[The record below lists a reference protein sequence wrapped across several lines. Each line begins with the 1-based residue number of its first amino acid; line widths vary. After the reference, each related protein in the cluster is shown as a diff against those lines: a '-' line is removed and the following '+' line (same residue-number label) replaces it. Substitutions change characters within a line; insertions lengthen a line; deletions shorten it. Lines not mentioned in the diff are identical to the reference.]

1 MIQLRTTIIR
11 KTCMN
16 PIGSRSKQSH
26 ALSRSL
32 ADMGNRADL
41 GPLFEMISKLR
52 GDLFGRSPEHSVLLN
67 AEERDYVEQCLNV
80 QLMRFLQG
88 AGHIRNTNT
97 GEVGI
102 AFGTSY
108 ACVSVDSDTVED
120 PAELAPPVVFERDG
134 KLLKVTLNVF
144 AALRNGN
151 YTTWAVTNSEPLSQ
165 YEGTVGFVSTYLPS
179 EVAETE
185 AVNGA
190 AAEVQ
195 PA

>member
-1 MIQLRTTIIR
+1 MKKFAIF
-11 KTCMN
+11 
-16 PIGSRSKQSH
+16 P
-26 ALSRSL
+26 
-32 ADMGNRADL
+32 
-41 GPLFEMISKLR
+41 F
-52 GDLFGRSPEHSVLLN
+52 
-67 AEERDYVEQCLNV
+67 QCV
-80 QLMRFLQG
+80 VITAQEKSTDFF
-88 AGHIRNTNT
+88 RNTNT